1 MHMRASEE
9 LFDTIDVHTVS
20 EAVIAQIETLLV
32 DGVLRSGQR
41 LPPERE
47 LAERLGVSRLKLRD
61 ALEQLEARGLV
72 VARHGDGTYVAALI
86 GTALSPAML
95 ELFARH
101 PTAFVDYLEF
111 RRETEGYAAFLA
123 AQRAT
128 ETDRSIIQRIAEAMR
143 VASAAIDAKREA
155 DLDVRFH
162 GAIVDAAHNAMLSH
176 MMASIYDLMARGV
189 FYNRGFL
196 YRRADG
202 RERMLEQHLA
212 IAEAVLDQ
220 NPERAAAA
228 AEAHVDFVR
237 AAFKLGGT
245 EQLRERVARKRLA
258 LLDLESSS
266 DGAPRRRKSSAIDRP
281 ADDAG

>member
-1 MHMRASEE
+1 MRAREE
-9 LFDTIDVHTVS
+9 LFEPVDVDTVS
-20 EAVIAQIETLLV
+20 EAVIEQIELLLL

-47 LAERLGVSRLKLRD
+47 LAEQLGVSRLKLRD
-61 ALEQLEARGLV
+61 ALGKLEERGLV

-128 ETDRSIIQRIAEAMR
+128 ETDRAIIRQIIETMR
-143 VASAAIDAKREA
+143 VAYAEVDPAREA
-155 DLDVRFH
+155 DLDVKLH

-176 MMASIYDLMARGV
+176 MMASIYELMARGV
-189 FYNRGFL
+189 FYNRSFL
-196 YRRADG
+196 HRRTDARD
-202 RERMLEQHLA
+202 RLLEQHVA
-212 IAEAVLDQ
+212 IADAVLSED
-220 NPERAAAA
+220 PDRAAAA
-228 AEAHVDFVR
+228 AEAHIDFVR
-237 AAFKLGGT
+237 AAFRRGQT
-245 EQLRERVARKRLA
+245 EQMRERVARKRLA
-258 LLDLESSS
+258 LLDLGSAS
-266 DGAPRRRKSSAIDRP
+266 GAVRRRRGLPGMETP
-281 ADDAG
+281 ASNSG

>member
-1 MHMRASEE
+1 MRAHKE
-9 LFDTIDVHTVS
+9 LFEPVVVDTVS
-20 EAVIAQIETLLV
+20 EAVITQIETLLV

-61 ALEQLEARGLV
+61 ALEKLEARGLV

-101 PTAFVDYLEF
+101 PTAFVDFLEF

-128 ETDRSIIQRIAEAMR
+128 ETDRAIIQRIVDAMR
-143 VASAAIDAKREA
+143 VASAEIDAKREA
-155 DLDVRFH
+155 DLDVRLH
-162 GAIVDAAHNAMLSH
+162 GAIVDAAHNAILSH

-189 FYNRGFL
+189 FYNRDFL

-202 RERMLEQHLA
+202 RERMLEQHVA
-212 IAEAVLDQ
+212 IAEAVLGQ
-220 NPERAAAA
+220 YSERAAAA
-228 AEAHVDFVR
+228 AEAHLDFVR
-237 AAFKLGGT
+237 AAFNQGGT
-245 EQLRERVARKRLA
+245 EQMRERVARKRLA
-258 LLDLESSS
+258 LLDLEPGN
-266 DGAPRRRKSSAIDRP
+266 DAARRRRRSPATERP